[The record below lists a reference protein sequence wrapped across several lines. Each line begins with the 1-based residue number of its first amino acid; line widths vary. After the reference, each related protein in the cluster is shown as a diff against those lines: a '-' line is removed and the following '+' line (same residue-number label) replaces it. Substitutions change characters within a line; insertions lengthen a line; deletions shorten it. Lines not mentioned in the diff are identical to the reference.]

1 MNLLVHVYATISTA
15 KEAHIIEGI
24 VLEIRHTTR
33 DDIDVVT
40 DGQLAE
46 TVTDFFGILRH
57 FSDALRLTQ
66 VVETSHQRRIE
77 ILREENEIA
86 LVITHRINEEL
97 NLFEEVI
104 HRSVWAHLPLY
115 QADSYGWLAVYIRIR
130 RWLIIDVIP
139 LQEGGAVFALLIA
152 RKIVADYAAHVEII
166 GKLEGK
172 NRVID
177 FTVSYMLDILLRA
190 HLIGILVIVW
200 YTTAKHDSLQV
211 ELLAEF
217 LAILIHTA
225 SQAQTTIIRVD
236 KYLDAVK
243 NVSLR
248 IVGIEGFITRNLS
261 IGMITLHHII
271 VNDNRERTAHNLIIN
286 DNNHLSLREDSNE
299 FLNLFFCPEYI

>member
-1 MNLLVHVYATISTA
+1 MATTTQSPALLLIWCNMNLLVHIHATISTA
-15 KEAHIIEGI
+15 EEAHIIEGI

-57 FSDALRLTQ
+57 LSDALRLTQ
-66 VVETSHQRRIE
+66 IIETSHQRRIE
-77 ILREENEIA
+77 ILWEEDKIA
-86 LVITHRINEEL
+86 LVIAHRINEEL

-115 QADSYGWLAVYIRIR
+115 QSDSYGWLAVYIRIR

-172 NRVID
+172 NRIID
-177 FTVSYMLDILLRA
+177 FTVSYMLNILLRA

-200 YTTAKHDSLQV
+200 YTTAKHDSL
-211 ELLAEF
+211 
-217 LAILIHTA
+217 
-225 SQAQTTIIRVD
+225 
-236 KYLDAVK
+236 
-243 NVSLR
+243 
-248 IVGIEGFITRNLS
+248 
-261 IGMITLHHII
+261 
-271 VNDNRERTAHNLIIN
+271 
-286 DNNHLSLREDSNE
+286 
-299 FLNLFFCPEYI
+299 